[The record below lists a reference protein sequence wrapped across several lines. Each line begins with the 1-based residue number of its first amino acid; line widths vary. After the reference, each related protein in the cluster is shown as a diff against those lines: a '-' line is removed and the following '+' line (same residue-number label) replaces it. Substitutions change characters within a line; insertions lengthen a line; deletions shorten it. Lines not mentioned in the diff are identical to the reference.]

1 MFSASTAPGT
11 SRQIGL
17 GIPPSTPAQGM
28 SSSTTSTTAAPA
40 PWMQTHTSSPNA
52 TGHISGALGG
62 GMPGM
67 PQTQTNTLL
76 STPQQS
82 TAPASS
88 AFSTAQQQPPGS
100 GSPFPGPSPHVPTGS
115 AGGASSPTFAAG
127 TNAPG
132 YGGMQAP
139 WGTTAPQASPAS
151 QAPVSYL
158 PGYLSKMR
166 GIERSHASSHR
177 PSDTVPPSLKTEA
190 DTSTSILAQKDHGAG
205 LSGASSTSPN
215 PGFHSSFFSRS
226 SMDYGDLNRSPSMSA
241 VGNGMREGSIFGSTS
256 LRGSRPPMED
266 GAADRSMSRPPTSPP
281 LAASLAS
288 STAAAVTAVPSF
300 DAMDDDDAPPQ
311 QTLHDMPQVQGRAFD
326 SSMTSGMLSSSVGA
340 ADDSSSSVRMPVSG
354 QASPLAH
361 RSVLVYGFP
370 PLLRSVVVEQFSAL
384 GGLESIDDVSINPA
398 QEKTLRLVFHE
409 PIQALQAVSQ
419 NGRTLAGTC
428 MVGVRWENDA
438 MHQQSLVGGLD
449 APLLGVSSGAAFDPN
464 VAPPMASTAPATPV
478 SQLRASSARHTAG
491 TPAFGRPIDKVESPG
506 SALAQPTKD
515 TAKTSALQS
524 LWNMCPSMWNG
535 HASSSTKSVDASI
548 EIGSKQKP
556 TTLLG
561 HLAEG
566 LFGW

>member
-1 MFSASTAPGT
+1 
-11 SRQIGL
+11 
-17 GIPPSTPAQGM
+17 
-28 SSSTTSTTAAPA
+28 
-40 PWMQTHTSSPNA
+40 
-52 TGHISGALGG
+52 
-62 GMPGM
+62 
-67 PQTQTNTLL
+67 
-76 STPQQS
+76 
-82 TAPASS
+82 
-88 AFSTAQQQPPGS
+88 
-100 GSPFPGPSPHVPTGS
+100 
-115 AGGASSPTFAAG
+115 
-127 TNAPG
+127 
-132 YGGMQAP
+132 
-139 WGTTAPQASPAS
+139 
-151 QAPVSYL
+151 
-158 PGYLSKMR
+158 
-166 GIERSHASSHR
+166 
-177 PSDTVPPSLKTEA
+177 
-190 DTSTSILAQKDHGAG
+190 
-205 LSGASSTSPN
+205 
-215 PGFHSSFFSRS
+215 
-226 SMDYGDLNRSPSMSA
+226 
-241 VGNGMREGSIFGSTS
+241 
-256 LRGSRPPMED
+256 MED

-288 STAAAVTAVPSF
+288 SAAAAVTAVPSF

-311 QTLHDMPQVQGRAFD
+311 QTLHDMPQAQSRAFD

-340 ADDSSSSVRMPVSG
+340 ADDSSSSARMPVSG
-354 QASPLAH
+354 QPSPLAH

-384 GGLESIDDVSINPA
+384 GGLESVDDVSINPA

-438 MHQQSLVGGLD
+438 MHQQCLVGGLD

-464 VAPPMASTAPATPV
+464 VPPPMASTAPATPV

-515 TAKTSALQS
+515 TAKSSALQS

-535 HASSSTKSVDASI
+535 HTPSSTKPMDASI
-548 EIGSKQKP
+548 ELGSKPKP